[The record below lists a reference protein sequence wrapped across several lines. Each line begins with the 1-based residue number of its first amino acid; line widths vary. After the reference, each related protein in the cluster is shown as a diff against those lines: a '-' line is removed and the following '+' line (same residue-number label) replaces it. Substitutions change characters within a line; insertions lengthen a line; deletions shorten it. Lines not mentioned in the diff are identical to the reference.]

1 KIDSVQNRRLI
12 SARLYDEGIVNKL
25 FITIAPRMKDRPG
38 GYTRILKL
46 GARAGDASEVVVLE
60 LVDYV
65 LKTPDKEDKG
75 RKKKGAK
82 DVQSA

>member
-1 KIDSVQNRRLI
+1 
-12 SARLYDEGIVNKL
+12 
-25 FITIAPRMKDRPG
+25 MKDRPG

-65 LKTPDKEDKG
+65 LNTSDKEDKG